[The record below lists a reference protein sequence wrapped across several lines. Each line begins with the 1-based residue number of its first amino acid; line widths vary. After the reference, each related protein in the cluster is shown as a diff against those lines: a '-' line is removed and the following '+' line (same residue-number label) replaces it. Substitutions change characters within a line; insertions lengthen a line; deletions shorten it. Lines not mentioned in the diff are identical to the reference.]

1 MSPFRGIGVPK
12 ASDVKR
18 IFLLVV
24 IITLLALS
32 EGLAGAQQ
40 TTKVTRIGYLGL
52 NDPSSTVFWAFRQGL
67 REVGYIEGQ
76 NVIIEPRF
84 AFGNARG
91 FTGLAGELV
100 RLQVDVIV
108 AQSLQALNA
117 ARNAT
122 KTIPIVMAF
131 AHPSSAGGFF
141 ARRDGLGVNGSGI

>member
-40 TTKVTRIGYLGL
+40 TTKVPRIGYLGL
-52 NDPSSTVFWAFRQGL
+52 DDPSSPIFQSFRQGL

-76 NVIIEPRF
+76 NIIIEPRF
-84 AFGNARG
+84 AFRNAWR
-91 FTGLAGELV
+91 FSELASELV
-100 RLQVDVIV
+100 RLQVDAIV
-108 AQSLQALNA
+108 ARAAALYA
-117 ARNAT
+117 A
-122 KTIPIVMAF
+122 
-131 AHPSSAGGFF
+131 
-141 ARRDGLGVNGSGI
+141 